1 MRRERDD
8 WVKWVLRLVSLVLIM
23 LGTIAPLPALAMY
36 SQVEE
41 PPKGILFRSRE
52 SLRDRSGQSW
62 QVVVFRYAK
71 PEGMTSVTLRL
82 VGFPGA
88 AEFLHQ
94 EPLQIDSDRD
104 EWQVFESP
112 VAPQLSPNVGEYDV
126 TAIVPQFPTTSSLKL
141 RLPLKEAQVLRIP
154 PFVVEEWQRVSKAD
168 A

>member
-1 MRRERDD
+1 MRREGNGS
-8 WVKWVLRLVSLVLIM
+8 VKWVLRLVSLVLV
-23 LGTIAPLPALAMY
+23 LWGTIAPLPALAVY
-36 SQVEE
+36 SQGEE
-41 PPKGILFRSRE
+41 PPQGMLFRSRE

-71 PEGMTSVTLRL
+71 LEGMTPVTLRL

-88 AEFLHQ
+88 AEFLRQ
-94 EPLQIDSDRD
+94 EPLRIDSERD

-112 VAPQLSPNVGEYDV
+112 VAPQFSSNVGEYDV
-126 TAIVPQFPTTSSLKL
+126 TAIVMQLPTTRSLKL

-154 PFVVEEWQRVSKAD
+154 PFVVEEWQRVSNAG

>member
-1 MRRERDD
+1 MCW
-8 WVKWVLRLVSLVLIM
+8 WVVRVVSLVLVVW
-23 LGTIAPLPALAMY
+23 GTIAPLPALAIY
-36 SQVEE
+36 SRVEE
-41 PPKGILFRSRE
+41 PQGILFRSQE

-71 PEGMTSVTLRL
+71 LEGMTPVTLRL

-94 EPLQIDSDRD
+94 EPLQIDTDRD

-112 VAPQLSPNVGEYDV
+112 VAPRLSPHVGEYDV
-126 TAIVPQFPTTSSLKL
+126 TAIVPQLPTTSSLKL
-141 RLPLKEAQVLRIP
+141 RLSLSKEVQVLRIP
-154 PFVVEEWQRVSKAD
+154 PFLVEEWQRVTQAD

>member
-1 MRRERDD
+1 MRREGNGS
-8 WVKWVLRLVSLVLIM
+8 VKWVLRLVSLVLV
-23 LGTIAPLPALAMY
+23 LWGTIAPLPALAVY

-41 PPKGILFRSRE
+41 PPQGILFRSRE

-71 PEGMTSVTLRL
+71 LEGMTPVTLRL

-88 AEFLHQ
+88 TDFLHQ
-94 EPLQIDSDRD
+94 EPLRIDSERD

-112 VAPQLSPNVGEYDV
+112 VAPQLSSHVGEYDV
-126 TAIVPQFPTTSSLKL
+126 TAIVTQLPTTHSLKL

-154 PFVVEEWQRVSKAD
+154 PFVVEEWQRVSNAG